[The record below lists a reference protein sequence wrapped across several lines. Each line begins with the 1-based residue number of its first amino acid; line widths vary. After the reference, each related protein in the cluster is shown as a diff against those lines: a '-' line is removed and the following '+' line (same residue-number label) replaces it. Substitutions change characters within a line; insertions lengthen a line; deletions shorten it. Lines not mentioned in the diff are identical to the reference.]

1 MEQTDIIQE
10 NPQSYTYPT
19 LIKRLQSLMI
29 DQFFIIACM
38 ILLSQLFSQIN
49 EDEMGWIKGVLWVS
63 LLFVYEPV
71 CIVLGCTL
79 GNYVV
84 GIRVRK
90 FKNPIEKINI
100 LQSYIRFV
108 SKILLGIVSFFTV
121 TADKHKRAIHD
132 MIVDSVVIYKPKNK

>member
-1 MEQTDIIQE
+1 MEQIDTQE
-10 NPQSYTYPT
+10 NKPLLMSYPT

-29 DQFFIIACM
+29 DQLLIVVCM
-38 ILLSQLFSQIN
+38 IIFSQLFAQTS
-49 EDEMGWIKGVLWVS
+49 EDEMGWIKGVVWVS

-71 CIVLGCTL
+71 CIVFGCTL

-90 FKNPIEKINI
+90 FKNPTEKINL

-121 TADKHKRAIHD
+121 TADKYKRAIHD
-132 MIVDSVVIYKPKNK
+132 MIVDSVVIYNPKNK